1 MGLEQTINQQL
12 NKYPGIK
19 KGIKRAYQRINYT
32 LGSKKN
38 HEGDVIRISPN
49 ETAEFFFGYYDKS
62 PEDATGRYVLCLKA
76 QDTWSDVAP
85 ASPAQI
91 LLIDTSLPIEDP
103 KRVRVLATTHTWN
116 VQQGCM
122 VQWLGPDYDHEIIY
136 NDFRDDKYISIVLDV
151 FTGAER
157 VLARPIYSVSAD
169 GSFALTLDFS
179 RLHRLR
185 PGYGYSNLPEETKD
199 LKIPESTAIWKLDI
213 KTNTIT
219 SVLPYTAFSSFEPR
233 PEMKNAEHKVNH
245 IMLSPNGKRFMVLH
259 RWFDGQRKYTRL
271 VTVNVDGTEMYNLA
285 DDDMVSHC
293 YWKNDEEIIAFEN
306 KKGQGAGYYLM
317 KDRSTEYR
325 RLWSHISSDGHPSY
339 SPDRRLVLTDT
350 YPNRKRMA
358 ILKILNEDFNIVIAK
373 VFAPFKYDNDTRC
386 DLHPRWSR
394 DGKRVFFDSVFE
406 GHRGLYMVDV
416 SKIRFAYSEETGAAL
431 HKGEKVSAGK
441 RIRIV
446 YLMTS
451 CKKLGPTQQTLNIIK
466 NLDQGVFEPILI
478 TINDEEADSRMADY
492 LPYVSAHYLVKTGK
506 KEIVTGQDGVLKKKL
521 EELKPDIIHT
531 VGVFPD
537 YAVSQIGKYK
547 QVHTLRNYVYDDY
560 PAKFGKVKGTI
571 LAKLQLSAMKKSDR
585 AIACSESLSKIYKEK
600 LNMNFD
606 FIRNGVDVD
615 QYTVAT
621 ADEKKKIREKLGLPS
636 DAFIFVYT
644 GQFIERKNIPFLLEN
659 YVKAIGAEGH
669 AYFLLLGGGTELE
682 PLKEKYKGYK
692 RIDFR
697 GNVSNVNEYLK
708 ACDVYVSTSKSEGL
722 PNGVLEA
729 MATGVPVV
737 LSDID
742 QHKEIYEVDD
752 GIGYLYRQGDGA
764 DLIGKLKLMYG
775 EKATGAGRVAYE
787 VAHKSFSAP
796 KMSQQYQTVYRE
808 IVGR

>member
-32 LGSKKN
+32 FGSKKD
-38 HEGDVIRISPN
+38 HEGDIVRISPN
-49 ETAEFFFGYYDKS
+49 DSAEYFFGYYDKS

-76 QDTWSDVAP
+76 DDTWSDVSP
-85 ASPAQI
+85 ASAAQI
-91 LLIDTSLPIEDP
+91 LLIDTTLPAEDQN
-103 KRVRVLATTHTWN
+103 RVRVLATTHTWN

-122 VQWLGPDYDHEIIY
+122 MQWLGPEYNREIIY
-136 NDFRDDKYISIVLDV
+136 NDFRDGRYCSVVLDV
-151 FTGAER
+151 FSGVER
-157 VLARPIYSVSAD
+157 VLAMPVYSVSTD

-185 PGYGYSNLPEETKD
+185 PGYGYSNIPEETANQ
-199 LKIPESTAIWKLDI
+199 KIPDSTAIWKLDI
-213 KTNTIT
+213 VANTVT
-219 SVLPYTAFSSFEPR
+219 PVLPYAAFSTFEPR
-233 PEMKNAEHKVNH
+233 KEMAGAEHKVNH
-245 IMLSPNGKRFMVLH
+245 IMLSPSGKRFMVLH
-259 RWFDGQRKYTRL
+259 RWFDGARKYTRL
-271 VTVNVDGTEMYNLA
+271 VTVNTDGTEMYNLS

-317 KDRSTEYR
+317 KDKSQEFR
-325 RLWSHISSDGHPSY
+325 RLWPHISSDGHPSY

-416 SKIRFAYSEETGAAL
+416 SGIKFAFSETVGAEL
-431 HKGEKVSAGK
+431 PKEKSGK
-441 RIRIV
+441 KVRIV

-466 NLDQGVFEPILI
+466 NLDHAKFEPILI
-478 TINDEEADSRMADY
+478 TMYDEEEDSRMAEY
-492 LPYVSAHYLVKTGK
+492 LPNVTAHYLVKTGK
-506 KEIVTGQDGVLKKKL
+506 KAIILGQDTALRKKL
-521 EELKPDIIHT
+521 EELKPDVIHT

-537 YAVSQIGKYK
+537 YAVSKIGKYK
-547 QVHTLRNYVYDDY
+547 QVLTLRNFVYDDY
-560 PAKFGKVKGTI
+560 PAKFGKVKGTM
-571 LAKLQLSAMKKSDR
+571 LARMQLYAMKRTAKTV
-585 AIACSESLSKIYKEK
+585 ACSESLSKIYKQK
-600 LNMNFD
+600 LGLEFD

-615 QYTVAT
+615 QYSAPVDGEREA
-621 ADEKKKIREKLGLPS
+621 IRAELGLPQ
-636 DAFIFVYT
+636 DKYIFVYT
-644 GQFIERKNIPFLLEN
+644 GQFIERKNIPFLLEA
-659 YVKAIGAEGH
+659 YTEQFGH
-669 AYFLLLGGGTELE
+669 DHYLLMLGGGPELE
-682 PLKEKYKGYK
+682 GLKEKYRGYEN
-692 RIDFR
+692 IDFR
-697 GNVSNVNEYLK
+697 GSVSNVNHYLK
-708 ACDVYVSTSKSEGL
+708 ACDCYVSTSKSEGL

-737 LSDID
+737 LSDIM
-742 QHKEIYEVDD
+742 QHVEIFEVDQ
-752 GIGYLYRQGDGA
+752 GIGYLYEQGN
-764 DLIGKLKLMYG
+764 KEQLKERLKKMVSG
-775 EKATGAGRVAYE
+775 DKRMGQRAYE
-787 VAHKSFSAP
+787 SAHQNFSAP
-796 KMSQQYQTVYRE
+796 KMSGQYQEEYLK
-808 IVGR
+808 ISGR